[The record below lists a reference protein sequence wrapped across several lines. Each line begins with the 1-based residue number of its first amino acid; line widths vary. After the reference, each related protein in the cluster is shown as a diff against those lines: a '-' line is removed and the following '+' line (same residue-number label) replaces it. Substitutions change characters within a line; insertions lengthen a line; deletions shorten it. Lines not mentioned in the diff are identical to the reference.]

1 MRYVARPIFEL
12 LLLWFN
18 RHLARIGFSLADDD
32 DTATESELVDTGA
45 MCLVTVLRFLEMPAD
60 QAQLRHQYAD
70 PGKTMSAE
78 ILVRAAKHLGVKSR
92 IVSSNLKKL
101 ASTPAPSIAELK
113 DGTFVILGG
122 VRDGQVMIQT
132 PVDGKVMAVDTKQFE
147 TAWTGRL
154 ILATRRTKIMGKGSK
169 FDISW
174 FVPSIIKYKR
184 LFIEVL
190 IASFFLQIF
199 GLISPLFFQVVI
211 DKVLVHRGLTTLDV
225 LIIGLIIVSIFE
237 VLMGALRT
245 YIFSH
250 TTNRVDVE
258 LGSQL
263 YRHLISL
270 PLSYFE
276 SRPVGQ
282 SVARVRELENIR
294 NFITGSGLTLLMDLF
309 FTVVFFAVMWHF
321 SPLLTMIVLGSIPFY
336 VLLAFIVTP
345 ILRARLE
352 EKFQRGAQNQAFLVE
367 SVTGVETMKAMAVEP
382 QSQRRWEEQLAG
394 YVQSSFKTAQLGNVA
409 GQSTQLV
416 SKVTMALTLYFGAT
430 AVIAQDLTVG
440 QLVAFNMLSGRVTGP
455 ILRLAQ
461 LWNDFQQ
468 ARISVERLGD
478 ILNMPTEP
486 QYNPNRAA
494 LKRIEGHVVFEGI
507 TFRYAPDLPEVLR
520 RVSLDIPPGQVVG
533 IVGPSGSGKS
543 TLTKLV
549 QRMYVPES
557 GRVLIDGVDLAM
569 VDTAWLRRQVGVV
582 LQENLLFNRSIR
594 ENIALSDPGMP
605 MERVVAAATMAGAHD
620 FVTELAQGYDT
631 LVGERGSNLS
641 GGQRQRIAIA
651 RALVMNPRILILDEA
666 TSALDYESESIIQ
679 KNMREICRGRTVLII
694 AHRLS
699 TVRTADRIITIEKGE
714 VVEDGSHDDLIRSNG
729 RYAKLWRIQSGDPAT
744 QPDPDEDG
752 DEDGDEVGDAE
763 GDGGHGS

>member
-1 MRYVARPIFEL
+1 MSETSEPALPQAAEREFE
-12 LLLWFN
+12 
-18 RHLARIGFSLADDD
+18 
-32 DTATESELVDTGA
+32 DTGA
-45 MCLVTVLRFLEMPAD
+45 LCLVTLLRFLDMPGD
-60 QAQLRHQYAD
+60 VQQLRHQYAE
-70 PGKTMSAE
+70 PGQTMSAE
-78 ILVRAAKHLGVKSR
+78 TLVRAARRLSLKSR
-92 IVSSNLKKL
+92 VVGSQWGKL
-101 ASTPAPSIAELK
+101 EKTPMPAIAELK
-113 DGTFVILGG
+113 SGEFVLIGG
-122 VRDGQVMIQT
+122 MRDGNMLVQD
-132 PVDGKVMAVDTKQFE
+132 PRDGKLTSQSREEFE
-147 TAWTGRL
+147 SAWSGRL
-154 ILATRRTKIMGKGSK
+154 ILVTRRTKMLGKGSK

-174 FVPSIIKYKR
+174 FIPAILKYKR

-190 IASFFLQIF
+190 IASFFLQVF
-199 GLISPLFFQVVI
+199 ALVSPLFFQVVI

-225 LIIGLIIVSIFE
+225 LIFGLIVVSIFE

-250 TTNRVDVE
+250 TTNRIDVE

-263 YRHLISL
+263 YRHLLAL

-276 SRPVGQ
+276 SRQVGQ

-294 NFITGSGLTLLMDLF
+294 NFITGSGLTLVMDLF
-309 FTVVFFAVMWHF
+309 FTVIFFAVMWHF

-336 VLLAFIVTP
+336 VLIAFFVTP

-367 SVTGVETMKAMAVEP
+367 SVTGVETMKALSVEP

-394 YVQSSFKTAQLGNVA
+394 YVQSSFKTMQLGNVA
-409 GQSTQLV
+409 GQSTQLI

-430 AVIAQDLTVG
+430 AVIAGDLTVG

-478 ILNMPTEP
+478 ILNTPTEP
-486 QYNPNRAA
+486 QYNPNRAT
-494 LKRIEGHVVFEGI
+494 LKRIEGDIKFESV
-507 TFRYAPDLPEVLR
+507 TFRYRPDLPEVLR
-520 RVSLDIPPGQVVG
+520 RVNLDIPAGQVLG

-557 GRVLIDGVDLAM
+557 GRVLVDGVDLAM
-569 VDTAWLRRQVGVV
+569 VDTSWLRRQVGVV
-582 LQENLLFNRSIR
+582 LQENLLFNRTIR
-594 ENIALSDPGMP
+594 ENISLADPGLP
-605 MERVVAAATMAGAHD
+605 MERVVEAAKMAGAHD
-620 FVTELAQGYDT
+620 FITELAEGYDT

-651 RALVMNPRILILDEA
+651 RALILDPRILILDEA
-666 TSALDYESESIIQ
+666 TSALDYESERIIQ
-679 KNMREICRGRTVLII
+679 QNMRKICRGRTVMII

-699 TVRTADRIITIEKGE
+699 TVRSADRIVTIEKGE
-714 VVEDGSHDDLIRSNG
+714 IVEDGTHDTLLRSDG
-729 RYAKLWRIQSGDPAT
+729 RYARLWRIQSG
-744 QPDPDEDG
+744 
-752 DEDGDEVGDAE
+752 EVADAAE
-763 GDGGHGS
+763 

>member
-1 MRYVARPIFEL
+1 VSEE
-12 LLLWFN
+12 
-18 RHLARIGFSLADDD
+18 
-32 DTATESELVDTGA
+32 ESHSQESVDTGA
-45 MCLVTVLRFLEMPAD
+45 LCLVTLMRFLEMPGD
-60 QAQLRHQYAD
+60 VQQLRHQYAES
-70 PGKTMSAE
+70 GEAMAAE
-78 ILVRAAKHLGVKSR
+78 TLVRAARRLSLKARIVKSR
-92 IVSSNLKKL
+92 WDKL
-101 ASTPAPSIAELK
+101 ENTPMPAIAELK
-113 DGTFVILGG
+113 SGEFVLIGG
-122 VRDGQVMIQT
+122 VRDGNMLVQD
-132 PVDGKVMAVDTKQFE
+132 PRDGKPTSQSREAFE
-147 TAWTGRL
+147 EAWTGRL
-154 ILATRRTKIMGKGSK
+154 VLITRRAKILGKGSK

-174 FVPSIIKYKR
+174 FIPAILKYKR

-190 IASFFLQIF
+190 IASFFLQVF
-199 GLISPLFFQVVI
+199 GLVTPLFFQVVI

-225 LIIGLIIVSIFE
+225 LIFGLVVVSIFE

-250 TTNRVDVE
+250 TTNRIDVE

-263 YRHLISL
+263 YRHLLAL

-276 SRPVGQ
+276 SRQVGQ

-309 FTVVFFAVMWHF
+309 FTVIFFAVMWHF
-321 SPLLTMIVLGSIPFY
+321 SPMLTLIVLGSIPFY
-336 VLLAFIVTP
+336 VIIAFFVTP
-345 ILRARLE
+345 VLRARLE

-367 SVTGVETMKAMAVEP
+367 SVTGVETMKALSVEP

-394 YVQSSFKTAQLGNVA
+394 YVHSSFKTMQLGNVA

-416 SKVTMALTLYFGAT
+416 SKITMALTLYFGAI
-430 AVIAQDLTVG
+430 AVIAGSLTVG

-478 ILNMPTEP
+478 ILNTPTEP
-486 QYNPNRAA
+486 QYNPNRAT
-494 LKRIEGHVVFEGI
+494 LERIEGNIMFEGV
-507 TFRYAPDLPEVLR
+507 TFRYRPDLPEVLR
-520 RVSLDIPPGQVVG
+520 RVQLEIPAGQVVG

-557 GRVLIDGVDLAM
+557 GRVLVDGIDLAM
-569 VDTAWLRRQVGVV
+569 VDTSWLRRQVGVV

-594 ENIALSDPGMP
+594 ENISLADPGMP
-605 MERVVAAATMAGAHD
+605 MEKVVEAAKMAGAHD
-620 FVTELAQGYDT
+620 FITELAEGYDT

-651 RALVMNPRILILDEA
+651 RALILNPRILILDEA
-666 TSALDYESESIIQ
+666 TSALDYESERIIQ
-679 KNMREICRGRTVLII
+679 QNMREICRGRTVLII

-699 TVRTADRIITIEKGE
+699 TVRSADRIVTIEKGE
-714 VVEDGSHDDLIRSNG
+714 IVEDGNHESLLRSDG
-729 RYAKLWRIQSGDPAT
+729 RYARLWRIQSG
-744 QPDPDEDG
+744 
-752 DEDGDEVGDAE
+752 EVADAAE
-763 GDGGHGS
+763 

>member
-1 MRYVARPIFEL
+1 MSETSEPALPQAAEREFE
-12 LLLWFN
+12 
-18 RHLARIGFSLADDD
+18 
-32 DTATESELVDTGA
+32 DTGA
-45 MCLVTVLRFLEMPAD
+45 LCLVTLLRFLDMPGD
-60 QAQLRHQYAD
+60 VQQLRHQYAE
-70 PGKTMSAE
+70 PGQTMSAE
-78 ILVRAAKHLGVKSR
+78 TLVRAARRLSLKSR
-92 IVSSNLKKL
+92 VVGSQWGKL
-101 ASTPAPSIAELK
+101 EKTPMPAIAELK
-113 DGTFVILGG
+113 SGEFVLIGG
-122 VRDGQVMIQT
+122 MRDGNMLVQD
-132 PVDGKVMAVDTKQFE
+132 PRDGKLTSQSREEFE
-147 TAWTGRL
+147 SAWSGRL
-154 ILATRRTKIMGKGSK
+154 ILVTRRTKMLGKGSK

-174 FVPSIIKYKR
+174 FIPAILKYKR

-190 IASFFLQIF
+190 IASFFLQVF
-199 GLISPLFFQVVI
+199 ALVSPLFFQVVI

-225 LIIGLIIVSIFE
+225 LIFGLIVVSIFE

-250 TTNRVDVE
+250 TTNRIDVE

-263 YRHLISL
+263 YRHLLAL

-276 SRPVGQ
+276 SRQVGQ

-294 NFITGSGLTLLMDLF
+294 NFITGSGLTLVMDLF
-309 FTVVFFAVMWHF
+309 FTVIFFAVMWHF

-336 VLLAFIVTP
+336 VLIAFFVTP

-367 SVTGVETMKAMAVEP
+367 SVTGVETMKALSVEP

-394 YVQSSFKTAQLGNVA
+394 YVQSSFKTMQLGNVA
-409 GQSTQLV
+409 GQSTQLI

-430 AVIAQDLTVG
+430 AVIAGDLTVG

-478 ILNMPTEP
+478 ILNTPTEP
-486 QYNPNRAA
+486 QYNPNRAT
-494 LKRIEGHVVFEGI
+494 LKRIEGDIKFESV
-507 TFRYAPDLPEVLR
+507 TFRYRPDLPEVLR
-520 RVSLDIPPGQVVG
+520 RVNLDIPAGQVLG

-557 GRVLIDGVDLAM
+557 GRVLVDGVDLAM
-569 VDTAWLRRQVGVV
+569 VDTSWLRRQVGVV
-582 LQENLLFNRSIR
+582 LQENLLFNRTIR
-594 ENIALSDPGMP
+594 ENISLADPGLP
-605 MERVVAAATMAGAHD
+605 MERVVEAAKMAGAHD
-620 FVTELAQGYDT
+620 FITELAEGYDT
-631 LVGERGSNLS
+631 LVGERVSNLS

-651 RALVMNPRILILDEA
+651 RALILDPRILILDEA
-666 TSALDYESESIIQ
+666 TSALDYESERIIQ
-679 KNMREICRGRTVLII
+679 QNMRKICRGRTVMII

-699 TVRTADRIITIEKGE
+699 TVRSADRIVTIEKGE
-714 VVEDGSHDDLIRSNG
+714 IVEDGTHDTLLRSDG
-729 RYAKLWRIQSGDPAT
+729 RYARLWRIQSG
-744 QPDPDEDG
+744 
-752 DEDGDEVGDAE
+752 EVADAAE
-763 GDGGHGS
+763 

>member
-1 MRYVARPIFEL
+1 MSETSEPALPQAAEREFE
-12 LLLWFN
+12 
-18 RHLARIGFSLADDD
+18 
-32 DTATESELVDTGA
+32 DTGA
-45 MCLVTVLRFLEMPAD
+45 LCLVTLLRFLDMPGD
-60 QAQLRHQYAD
+60 VQQLRHQYAE
-70 PGKTMSAE
+70 PGQAMSAE
-78 ILVRAAKHLGVKSR
+78 TLVRAARRLSLKSR
-92 IVSSNLKKL
+92 VVGSQWGKL
-101 ASTPAPSIAELK
+101 EKTPMPAIAELK
-113 DGTFVILGG
+113 SGEFVLIGG
-122 VRDGQVMIQT
+122 MRDGNMLVQD
-132 PVDGKVMAVDTKQFE
+132 PRDGKLTSQSREEFE
-147 TAWTGRL
+147 SAWSGRL
-154 ILATRRTKIMGKGSK
+154 ILVTRRTKMLGKGSK

-174 FVPSIIKYKR
+174 FIPAILKYKR

-190 IASFFLQIF
+190 IASFFLQVF
-199 GLISPLFFQVVI
+199 ALVSPLFFQVVI

-225 LIIGLIIVSIFE
+225 LIFGLIVVSIFE

-250 TTNRVDVE
+250 TTNRIDVE

-263 YRHLISL
+263 YRHLLAL

-276 SRPVGQ
+276 SRQVGQ

-294 NFITGSGLTLLMDLF
+294 NFITGSGLTLVMDLF
-309 FTVVFFAVMWHF
+309 FTVIFFAVMWHF

-336 VLLAFIVTP
+336 VLIAFFVTP

-367 SVTGVETMKAMAVEP
+367 SVTGVETMKALSVEP

-394 YVQSSFKTAQLGNVA
+394 YVQSSFKTMQLGNVA
-409 GQSTQLV
+409 GQSTQLI

-430 AVIAQDLTVG
+430 AVIAGDLTVG

-478 ILNMPTEP
+478 ILNTPTEP
-486 QYNPNRAA
+486 QYNPNRAT
-494 LKRIEGHVVFEGI
+494 LKRIEGDIKFESV
-507 TFRYAPDLPEVLR
+507 TFRYRPDLPEVLR
-520 RVSLDIPPGQVVG
+520 RVNLDIPAGQVLG

-557 GRVLIDGVDLAM
+557 GRVLVDGVDLAM
-569 VDTAWLRRQVGVV
+569 VDTSWLRRQVGVV
-582 LQENLLFNRSIR
+582 LQENLLFNRTIR
-594 ENIALSDPGMP
+594 ENISLADPGLP
-605 MERVVAAATMAGAHD
+605 MERVVEAAKMAGAHD
-620 FVTELAQGYDT
+620 FITELAEGYDT

-651 RALVMNPRILILDEA
+651 RALILDPRILILDEA
-666 TSALDYESESIIQ
+666 TSALDYESERIIQ
-679 KNMREICRGRTVLII
+679 QNMREICRGRTVMII

-699 TVRTADRIITIEKGE
+699 TVRSADRIVTIEKGE
-714 VVEDGSHDDLIRSNG
+714 IVEDGTHDTLLRSDG
-729 RYAKLWRIQSGDPAT
+729 RYARLWRIQSG
-744 QPDPDEDG
+744 
-752 DEDGDEVGDAE
+752 EVADAAE
-763 GDGGHGS
+763 